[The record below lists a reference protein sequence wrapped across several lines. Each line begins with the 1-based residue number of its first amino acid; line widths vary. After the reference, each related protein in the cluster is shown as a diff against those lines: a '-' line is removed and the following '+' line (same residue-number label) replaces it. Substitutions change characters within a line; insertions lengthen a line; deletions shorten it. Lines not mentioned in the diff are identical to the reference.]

1 MKSTSRITGP
11 GLYTGTFPDGL
22 DVPAIDAL
30 ISETAT
36 QTDPADRPTS
46 ALLDGSAA
54 ERRRRR
60 IERRALAAV
69 VRSLPVRPAATSTY
83 PTDVKEAS

>member
-1 MKSTSRITGP
+1 MKSTSPNHGP
-11 GLYTGTFPDGL
+11 DLHAGHFPDGL
-22 DVPAIDAL
+22 DVAAIDAL
-30 ISETAT
+30 IAEAD
-36 QTDPADRPTS
+36 QGAPAERPTS

-69 VRSLPVRPAATSTY
+69 VRSLPVRPTTSTH
-83 PTDVKEAS
+83 TFKEAS

>member
-1 MKSTSRITGP
+1 MNSKSHISVPEIFTGH
-11 GLYTGTFPDGL
+11 FPDGL
-22 DVPAIDAL
+22 DASGIDAL
-30 ISETAT
+30 IAETT
-36 QTDPADRPTS
+36 NQLDPTDRPTS

-69 VRSLPVRPAATSTY
+69 VRSLPVRPTPSTHRFE
-83 PTDVKEAS
+83 EAS